1 MKTLRD
7 CQSCLAD
14 DDIGTRLEKSSSR
27 LLCFL
32 ALLALIGVGGCSA
45 SGPEPSFETAYSAIG
60 PGQMIGGPRK
70 SNSDV
75 IIRTGGLMER
85 RTRGLSGG
93 AKRQTREGRL
103 SGFFV
108 LSGE

>member
-1 MKTLRD
+1 MKALRD

-14 DDIGTRLEKSSSR
+14 DDIGTRLEKSSSW

-60 PGQMIGGPRK
+60 AQVKMIGGPRK
-70 SNSDV
+70 SHSDV
-75 IIRTGGLMER
+75 IIRVA
-85 RTRGLSGG
+85 RG
-93 AKRQTREGRL
+93 
-103 SGFFV
+103 
-108 LSGE
+108 